1 MTYRDV
7 YIGDLDDPNFH
18 WDGGNWR
25 IGNIP
30 RRKSPFFP
38 SVMAV
43 PFWSLLRKIKA
54 GELDGKQTDWGG
66 WVARATKKQ
75 IHEFIASVYVPK
87 YTCVLS
93 DLEYKS
99 SAISSPI
106 STTKNNTR

>member
-1 MTYRDV
+1 
-7 YIGDLDDPNFH
+7 LDDPDFH

-38 SVMAV
+38 SVMA
-43 PFWSLLRKIKA
+43 RA

-75 IHEFIASVYVPK
+75 IHEFIASIYVPK

-93 DLEYKS
+93 DFEYQELCDFVANLDEKN
-99 SAISSPI
+99 
-106 STTKNNTR
+106 STR